1 MSKRLMLTTGLLLG
15 LALACGGGSGS
26 PAAPT
31 AVPAKAATG
40 LAYTDPSGA
49 GWRLV
54 QDASSTPTRL
64 VLNLVGPTGLKTR
77 GAGFNLVAPPSVKY
91 GTFHVDIPGTSH
103 STDFPIA
110 DAGVYQ
116 LLNTDPRD
124 PWTGASI
131 PNDPLEP
138 TMLAGGF
145 KAGHLLT
152 VGIFQKDR
160 RATAKE
166 SGVALCRIALEF
178 DATANLKVGDLLPL
192 VITKARHQAEDIGP
206 FSVDP
211 TVALVEKAHLVNMP
225 IAVGVLRAN

>member
-1 MSKRLMLTTGLLLG
+1 MPNRLLLTTGLLLG

-26 PAAPT
+26 PAAPAT
-31 AVPAKAATG
+31 APAKTATG
-40 LAYTDPSGA
+40 LAYVDPTGS

-77 GAGFNLVAPPSVKY
+77 GVGFNLVAPVSVQY

-103 STDFPIA
+103 ATDFPIA
-110 DAGVYQ
+110 DTGVYQ

-124 PWTGASI
+124 PWTGDPI

-138 TMLAGGF
+138 TLFVGGF
-145 KAGHLLT
+145 KPGHLLT

-160 RATAKE
+160 RASAKE
-166 SGVALCRIALEF
+166 SGVALCRIALTF
-178 DATANLKVGDLLPL
+178 DASANLKVGDLLPL

-206 FSVDP
+206 FSINP
-211 TVALVEKAHLVNMP
+211 TVALAEKAHLVDMP